1 MGKRGPKGKPIPP
14 EKVEQFAR
22 YGMQPEQIAK
32 EMNVHLSTFYEKQ
45 KDNPEITE
53 AYKRGREFFLEWVK
67 MTRAQQV
74 LSAYDRLVQE
84 GNPAAVIFGMKAI
97 VGLSEQMNVTH
108 SVAKE
113 ITQNDDRLA
122 ELEAKRKALQDCEID
137 AQFEKEPDT
146 I

>member
-1 MGKRGPKGKPIPP
+1 
-14 EKVEQFAR
+14 
-22 YGMQPEQIAK
+22 
-32 EMNVHLSTFYEKQ
+32 MNERHYPDAVLAVFYRRQYVIVLNVPRLEVQ
-45 KDNPEITE
+45 E

-67 MTRAQQV
+67 MNRAQQV

-108 SVAKE
+108 SVQKE

-122 ELEAKRKALQDCEID
+122 ELEAKRKALQDSEID
-137 AQFEKEPDT
+137 AEFEKEPDT